1 MKSFLLLALAAAA
14 LATPALA
21 QDLTLKGPAGQVVT
35 MSAADVAALP
45 HVAVTFD
52 NHGDKRNYIGVPLLD
67 LLAKAG
73 APASK
78 DIRGVELATVVLVSA
93 RDGYQVA
100 IGLAEADPGTRA
112 DKVIL
117 ADRMN
122 GAPIPA
128 DSGPF
133 QLVIENDLRPARSA
147 KMVNSIEIRRLGTLQ
162 RPAAAH

>member
-1 MKSFLLLALAAAA
+1 MKPAVLAFAAAA
-14 LATPALA
+14 LLAGPALA
-21 QDLTLKGPAGQVVT
+21 QDLTLKGPAGQVAT
-35 MSAADVAALP
+35 LSAADVAALP

-52 NHGDKRNYIGVPLLD
+52 SHGDKRAYSGVPLLD
-67 LLAKAG
+67 LLAKVG

-78 DIRGVELATVVLVSA
+78 DIRGAELATVVLVGA

-117 ADRMN
+117 ADHMDGKPLTPDN
-122 GAPIPA
+122 
-128 DSGPF
+128 GPF

-147 KMVNSIEIRRLGTLQ
+147 RMVNSIEVRRLGTLR
-162 RPAAAH
+162 RPAAH